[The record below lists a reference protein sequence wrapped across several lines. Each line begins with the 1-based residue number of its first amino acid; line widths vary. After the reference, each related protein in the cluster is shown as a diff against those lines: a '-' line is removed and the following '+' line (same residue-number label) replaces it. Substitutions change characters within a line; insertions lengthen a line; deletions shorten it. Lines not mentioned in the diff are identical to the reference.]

1 MNEIDVG
8 VDFGITNSDI
18 AIKSDKSVSY
28 KTLSSEKNIHL
39 SLKNIIKNL
48 QSNSGLK
55 NFGLINAS
63 RSVLFPKNS
72 YLVDSIEEWQDM
84 ILKELEK
91 TNDILINTKT

>member
-39 SLKNIIKNL
+39 SLKDINGK
-48 QSNSGLK
+48 QV
-55 NFGLINAS
+55 NFIEIN
-63 RSVLFPKNS
+63 
-72 YLVDSIEEWQDM
+72 
-84 ILKELEK
+84 
-91 TNDILINTKT
+91 